1 MRLTEYEKQAQRE
14 IDRWQAGEPVV
25 SGLSGLA
32 GALSGNFSE
41 LPGALTGLARQ
52 AADLVMKP
60 VDWAVEQVVPTE
72 VVDRLS
78 DAIGQG
84 LNFLNEAS
92 VWTFEEEDLLEKARA
107 RGIDVTRSSQ
117 LRDRPLEELDPL
129 ARGFFSQNSLMAAI
143 EGGGTSLGG
152 PLFIAADIPLL
163 FTINFRLIQQ
173 VGGAYGFPLRG
184 QEFSPLVVSIYNVA
198 ASGSRDAKHAAL
210 RELSVAA
217 AAFAH
222 DTDYR
227 GRRTQGTFREQNRHV
242 PRELAKN
249 LAARKLGQLIPIA
262 GAAVGAGV
270 NYWFTEQTAKA
281 SYMLFRS
288 LYLERKERL

>member
-1 MRLTEYEKQAQRE
+1 MRLTDYEKQARRE
-14 IDRWQAGEPVV
+14 IERWQQGEPLAGSLADAL
-25 SGLSGLA
+25 SGGIEGLPRTLSGL
-32 GALSGNFSE
+32 F
-41 LPGALTGLARQ
+41 RQ
-52 AADLVMKP
+52 ASDLVMRP
-60 VDWAVEQVVPTE
+60 VDALVERTVPPD

-78 DAIGQG
+78 DAIAEALGR
-84 LNFLNEAS
+84 LNEAS
-92 VWTFEEEDLLEKARA
+92 AWTFEEEDVLEKARA
-107 RGIDVTRSSQ
+107 RGLEATGLGD
-117 LRDRPLEELDPL
+117 LRDLPLEELDPL
-129 ARGFFSQNSLMAAI
+129 ARGFFSQNTLLAAV

-152 PLFIAADIPLL
+152 PLFIAADLPLL

-173 VGGAYGFPLRG
+173 VGGAYGFPLRAP
-184 QEFSPLVVSIYNVA
+184 EFRPLVVAIFNAA
-198 ASGSRDAKHAAL
+198 ASSSAEAKHAAL

-222 DTDYR
+222 ETDYR
-227 GRRTQGTFREQNRHV
+227 GRRADGTFRDQNRHV

-249 LAARKLGQLIPIA
+249 LAARKVGQLIPIA

-270 NYWFTEQTAKA
+270 NYWFTEQTATT